1 MAMSILVITGP
12 RESGMAPP
20 LADTAMCRLWE
31 RAQAVGV
38 DLQWRPCGDYADVTR
53 CLRAAHGSELVLLDL
68 DADAVPT
75 TCEAGLRE
83 ALMALPVPYIEIH
96 DDSREGDASALAP
109 GHPALVSVVVP
120 GDAGACHDMA
130 LSIGLRYL
138 AAERRVA
145 A

>member
-1 MAMSILVITGP
+1 MSILVITGP
-12 RESGMAPP
+12 HESGMAPP

-38 DLQWRPCGDYADVTR
+38 DLQWRPCGDYAEVTR
-53 CLRAAHGSELVLLDL
+53 SLRAAHGADLVLLDL
-68 DADAVPT
+68 DADTVPAA
-75 TCEAGLRE
+75 CEAGLRE

-96 DDSREGDASALAP
+96 GDSREGDASVLAP

-120 GDAGACHDMA
+120 GDAGAGHEMA